1 VVGGSVLCLCACAAS
16 TKQQRCTRLLL
27 CVRGRAAAGQVV
39 RDSVG
44 KERRQELFSFAA
56 ASVLELGLPERL
68 ALLQCQDT
76 AARLQFVAA
85 AVQPHLQDLVARV
98 SVQQALVK

>member
-1 VVGGSVLCLCACAAS
+1 MHAHTQML
-16 TKQQRCTRLLL
+16 
-27 CVRGRAAAGQVV
+27 
-39 RDSVG
+39 RDQMG

-56 ASVLELGLPERL
+56 ASVLELGLPERV
-68 ALLQCQDT
+68 ALLQCRDT

-98 SVQQALVK
+98 SVRQALVNSS

>member
-1 VVGGSVLCLCACAAS
+1 MLLPARITAAAAA
-16 TKQQRCTRLLL
+16 TAATCVALL
-27 CVRGRAAAGQVV
+27 CQFPQLLRDVV
-39 RDSVG
+39 PQG

-68 ALLQCQDT
+68 ALLQCRDT

-98 SVQQALVK
+98 TLQQALVKP

>member
-1 VVGGSVLCLCACAAS
+1 MHAKL
-16 TKQQRCTRLLL
+16 
-27 CVRGRAAAGQVV
+27 V
-39 RDSVG
+39 RDHMA

-68 ALLQCQDT
+68 ALLECRDT
-76 AARLQFVAA
+76 SARLQFVAV

-98 SVQQALVK
+98 SLQQALVPKP

>member
-1 VVGGSVLCLCACAAS
+1 MSMLSQGAA
-16 TKQQRCTRLLL
+16 
-27 CVRGRAAAGQVV
+27 RAAGTCDVTSTLVLLWCVQLV
-39 RDSVG
+39 RDNMC

-68 ALLQCQDT
+68 ALLQCRDT

-98 SVQQALVK
+98 SLQQALTRP